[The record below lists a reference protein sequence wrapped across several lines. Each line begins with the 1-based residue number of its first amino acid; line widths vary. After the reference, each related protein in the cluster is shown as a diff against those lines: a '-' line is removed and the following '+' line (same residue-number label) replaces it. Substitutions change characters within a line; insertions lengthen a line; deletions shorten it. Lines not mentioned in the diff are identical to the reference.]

1 LPAGLTTGIGMTSW
15 DGSLG
20 LRAVP
25 LFLKSLKLSKSL
37 KLVIGLCCALLVACT
52 PAAPPDAPNVV
63 LVTLDTVRA
72 DYLGLY
78 GHSRETSP
86 ELDEFARGAFVF
98 EQAIAQSAVTP
109 VSHASILTGLRPY
122 QHGLRSLHGGA
133 NFALPDEQQT
143 LAEMLAARGYATAAF
158 VSAFTATRYY
168 GLHQGFESWDQAFA
182 GNDGAGRV
190 SEAGIVNTGDAQ
202 RTAVETTRRAL
213 KWLQARKPGP
223 FFLWLHYFDAHDP
236 DVIAPAD
243 VQARFPPATRNRH
256 DLLRAVPLFLKSL
269 KMAVGLCCALLL
281 ACTPAAPPDAP
292 NVVLVTLDTVRADY
306 LGLYGHPRDTSPEL
320 DAFARGAF
328 VFEQAIAQS
337 AVTPVSH
344 ASILTGLRP
353 YQHGLRSLHGGANFA
368 LPDEQQ
374 TLAEMLAARGYAT
387 AAFVSAFTA
396 TRYYGLH
403 QGFESWDQAFAGND
417 GAGRVNEAGIVNTGD
432 AQRTAVE
439 TTRRALKWLEARKPG
454 RSSIPNSGS
463 SSPLSMRPA

>member
-1 LPAGLTTGIGMTSW
+1 MTGAEEEILPAGLTTGIGMTSW

-20 LRAVP
+20 
-25 LFLKSLKLSKSL
+25 
-37 KLVIGLCCALLVACT
+37 
-52 PAAPPDAPNVV
+52 
-63 LVTLDTVRA
+63 
-72 DYLGLY
+72 
-78 GHSRETSP
+78 
-86 ELDEFARGAFVF
+86 
-98 EQAIAQSAVTP
+98 
-109 VSHASILTGLRPY
+109 
-122 QHGLRSLHGGA
+122 
-133 NFALPDEQQT
+133 
-143 LAEMLAARGYATAAF
+143 
-158 VSAFTATRYY
+158 
-168 GLHQGFESWDQAFA
+168 
-182 GNDGAGRV
+182 
-190 SEAGIVNTGDAQ
+190 
-202 RTAVETTRRAL
+202 
-213 KWLQARKPGP
+213 
-223 FFLWLHYFDAHDP
+223 
-236 DVIAPAD
+236 
-243 VQARFPPATRNRH
+243 
-256 DLLRAVPLFLKSL
+256 LRAVPLFLKSL

-306 LGLYGHPRDTSPEL
+306 LGLYGHPRETSPEL
-320 DAFARGAF
+320 DEFARGAF

-454 RSSIPNSGS
+454 PFFLWLHYFDAHDPDVIAPAEVQARFPPATRNRHDLLRAAYEGEIAVIDTELGKLFAALDAAGVREQTLIAIVGDHGQGMGDHGWWGHGILYQEQLRVPFILSLPGLGGGKRIHSLVRTTDPRWCGPPIWCRPSS
-463 SSPLSMRPA
+463 RPSESTHPRA